1 MNYGLLIIPLAYI
14 LDLVFGDPQWYWHP
28 VRLIGRLIERLEN
41 KLNTGRRNKVFC
53 GAVLVILVVGL
64 TVFGIGGILKLSRLV
79 HPFLFYIVSI
89 LFIYFSLSIRDLADE
104 AVKIYKNLESGD
116 IQKARNNLSLIV
128 GRDTLGLNEQEI
140 IRATVETVAESTM
153 DGIIAPLFY
162 AFLGGPVM
170 AWVYKVINTLDSM
183 VGYRNERFKG
193 FGYLSAKLDGW
204 LNFIPSKITCFLISV
219 SILCCGKRWFCSLK
233 EVRRYLL
240 SGPGANSN
248 AVEAV
253 MAGGLGVQL
262 GGTNFYDSVA
272 VEKPFIGQAVEPLNI
287 KHIRQSVMIAYVSSV
302 LMLVIGVIVLIVKTR
317 GRFS

>member
-1 MNYGLLIIPLAYI
+1 VNYELLIIPLAYI

-41 KLNTGRRNKVFC
+41 KLNTGRINKIFC
-53 GAVLVILVVGL
+53 GAVLVISVVGL
-64 TVFGIGGILKLSRLV
+64 TVFGIGGILKLARLI
-79 HPFLFYIVSI
+79 HPFLFYILST
-89 LFIYFSLSIRDLADE
+89 LFIYFSLSTRALADE

-116 IQKARNNLSLIV
+116 ILKARNNLSMIV

-170 AWVYKVINTLDSM
+170 AWGYKAINTLDSM
-183 VGYRNERFKG
+183 VGYRNERFKE

-204 LNFIPSKITCFLISV
+204 LNFIPSKITCFLISI

-233 EVRRYLL
+233 EVGRYLL

-272 VEKPFIGQAVEPLNI
+272 VEKPFIGQATEPLDI
-287 KHIRQSVMIAYVSSV
+287 KHIRQSVNIAYISSV
-302 LMLVIGVIVLIVKTR
+302 LMLVLGVIVLIVKTR